1 MVWRARGKT
10 REKLAPS
17 CVTHFSLS
25 CLLWTRLSLSAS
37 LPSFPFRTRPC
48 IAITQDNVSKKEG
61 EGGGHLSKLVL
72 LQIYW
77 PACRA
82 KRNGFPDHWAPSR
95 RPPDQRKAA
104 YLLPPLPPFLNCV
117 LRSIHF
123 PLQPSSLFVRDAINL
138 YPESCRSSLKGWR
151 GKSVLRERESEG
163 EP

>member
-1 MVWRARGKT
+1 MTTT

-37 LPSFPFRTRPC
+37 LPGFPFRARPC

-61 EGGGHLSKLVL
+61 EGGGRPSFEIGPPPNL
-72 LQIYW
+72 L
-77 PACRA
+77 ACLAGETKWISRPL
-82 KRNGFPDHWAPSR
+82 GTIPPSR
-95 RPPDQRKAA
+95 PTNVRPPIYFRPS
-104 YLLPPLPPFLNCV
+104 LPPSTASFLC
-117 LRSIHF
+117 SIHF

-151 GKSVLRERESEG
+151 GREERRA
-163 EP
+163 P